1 MENDT
6 SEKIF
11 EYASMPVHGTL
22 SSKIRKDVKLPFR
35 PLGILKTLMETLG
48 FEVTHCY
55 EDLIFIEHNAFL
67 LRMEAK
73 GEEVSLLF
81 NTESDVDKR
90 DKIEEML
97 KSAGNEHNLV
107 ISCSGTYQM
116 TAGEADG
123 TINLEFLD

>member
-1 MENDT
+1 MTNNE
-6 SEKIF
+6 
-11 EYASMPVHGTL
+11 PV
-22 SSKIRKDVKLPFR
+22 PFR
-35 PLGILKTLMETLG
+35 PLGILKTLLEALG

-55 EDLIFIEHNAFL
+55 EDLVFVEHNAFL

-90 DKIEEML
+90 EEIEELL
-97 KSAGNEHNLV
+97 KSAGNAHKLV

-123 TINLEFLD
+123 TINLEFTD

>member
-1 MENDT
+1 MT
-6 SEKIF
+6 SNE
-11 EYASMPVHGTL
+11 PV
-22 SSKIRKDVKLPFR
+22 PFR

-55 EDLIFIEHNAFL
+55 ADLVFIEHNAFL
-67 LRMEAK
+67 LRMEEK

-90 DKIEEML
+90 DKIEELL
-97 KSAGNEHNLV
+97 KSAATTHNLV

-123 TINLEFLD
+123 SNTMGR